1 MPAAAKKMQRS
12 RHFIMAKRKSKKA
25 KIHLS
30 VSSVILLTLIIAAV
44 CALLLFLSILFP
56 VFGSKKTEKDS
67 GAVTVPAQNI
77 VPDNKPEPAAP
88 QENAGVQQE
97 PRVLPEQQEKSDTE
111 DRQVPGEQKIT
122 EKQKI
127 PEEKIKEQEQ
137 EQEHEIQK
145 REEKKVTEKP
155 PEQISGKTAGK
166 TIRPGAEK
174 RPEVK
179 PLFVIPDAVN
189 GAVLAFVFDDAG
201 QNLSQLNKV
210 LALPFPLT
218 VAVLPDLAYSVES
231 ARRIRSAGKEIILHQ
246 PMQSVNAA
254 VSPGA
259 GAITPDMRTYDI
271 GKLIM
276 KNLSEIGPVA
286 GLNNHEGSLIMENKI
301 QVGAVLDAASAAGI
315 YFLDSRTTADTRA
328 PQVALERGIAIYNR
342 DIFLDN
348 EKNKKNVLEEIKKG
362 LAVANRKGYSIM
374 IGHVW
379 SADLIPPLLAELYPE
394 LVKKGYR
401 FATVSGVPK

>member
-1 MPAAAKKMQRS
+1 
-12 RHFIMAKRKSKKA
+12 MAKRKSKKA

-30 VSSVILLTLIIAAV
+30 VSGVILLTLIIAAV

-67 GAVTVPAQNI
+67 GEVTIPAQNV
-77 VPDNKPEPAAP
+77 VPDNKPESAAP

-97 PRVLPEQQEKSDTE
+97 PRVLPEQQEKSDAE
-111 DRQVPGEQKIT
+111 GRQVPGEQKIPEEKQPAT
-122 EKQKI
+122 EEKQKAT
-127 PEEKIKEQEQ
+127 EEKQVTEEKQNKR
-137 EQEHEIQK
+137 EIQK

-155 PEQISGKTAGK
+155 SEQISGKTAGK
-166 TIRPGAEK
+166 PIRPGAEK
-174 RPEVK
+174 LPEVK

-189 GAVLAFVFDDAG
+189 GAILAFVFDDAG
-201 QNLSQLNKV
+201 QNLSQLDKV
-210 LALPFPLT
+210 LKLPFPLT

-246 PMQSVNAA
+246 PMQSVNTA
-254 VSPGA
+254 VLPGA

-301 QVGAVLDAASAAGI
+301 QVGAVLNAASVAGI

-328 PQVALERGIAIYNR
+328 PQVALERGITIYNR

-362 LAVANRKGYSIM
+362 LAVANRKGYSIL